1 LLGLQHCHDGALVA
15 GLGAKSLQNEHLM
28 NKRRSESFN
37 RSTVYL
43 GHPFA
48 TLPLTNMFSINQHTT
63 TLSKALLTAS
73 LLGGAALSTLGAGS
87 ALAVDRFDCRF
98 GGSQSL
104 QHPLCSSIDWV
115 TGWTL
120 EDKKLTNLDLSST
133 APASG
138 DFSFIYDDFG
148 TPGLSLHDM
157 WQALITFDPDLP
169 DPLTGS
175 YSYDLD
181 ITPAGIAAGWRFE
194 SVKLED
200 VQAGSTKVT
209 KTIVGGGNP
218 VLISTDGGDM
228 GPVLLS
234 GTSIKVTDS
243 WEITPGM
250 GVIDSINNTYTQD
263 VPAPLPILGA
273 GAAFGSIRKLRKFSS
288 RLKTFSMR

>member
-1 LLGLQHCHDGALVA
+1 
-15 GLGAKSLQNEHLM
+15 M

-37 RSTVYL
+37 RSTVSL

-169 DPLTGS
+169 DPLNGS
-175 YSYDLD
+175 YSYNLE
-181 ITPAGIAAGWRFE
+181 IINSPWTFLN
-194 SVKLED
+194 VKLED
-200 VQAGSTKVT
+200 VQAGSTTVT
-209 KTIVGGGNP
+209 KTITGGSP
-218 VLISTDGGDM
+218 SPLVLTSIDGGDM
-228 GPVLLS
+228 GPVPLS
-234 GTSIKVTDS
+234 GTSIQVTDS
-243 WEITPGM
+243 WVITPNM
-250 GVIDSINNTYTQD
+250 GVIDSINNTYMQ
-263 VPAPLPILGA
+263 VPAPLPLLGV

-288 RLKTFSMR
+288 RLKTFSMG

>member
-37 RSTVYL
+37 RSTVSL

-169 DPLTGS
+169 DPLNGS
-175 YSYDLD
+175 YSYNLE
-181 ITPAGIAAGWRFE
+181 IINSPWTFLN
-194 SVKLED
+194 VKLED
-200 VQAGSTKVT
+200 VQAGSTTVT
-209 KTIVGGGNP
+209 KTITGGSP
-218 VLISTDGGDM
+218 SPLVLTSIDGGDM
-228 GPVLLS
+228 GPVPLS
-234 GTSIKVTDS
+234 GTSIQVTDS
-243 WEITPGM
+243 WVITPNM
-250 GVIDSINNTYTQD
+250 GVIDSINNTYMQ
-263 VPAPLPILGA
+263 VPAPLPLLGV

-288 RLKTFSMR
+288 RLKTFSMG

>member
-169 DPLTGS
+169 DPLNGS
-175 YSYDLD
+175 YSYNLE
-181 ITPAGIAAGWRFE
+181 IINSPWTFLN
-194 SVKLED
+194 VKLED
-200 VQAGSTKVT
+200 VQAGSTTVT
-209 KTIVGGGNP
+209 KTITGGSP
-218 VLISTDGGDM
+218 SPLVLTSIDGGDM
-228 GPVLLS
+228 GPVPLS
-234 GTSIKVTDS
+234 GTSIQVTDS
-243 WEITPGM
+243 WVITPNM
-250 GVIDSINNTYTQD
+250 GVIDSINNTYMQ
-263 VPAPLPILGA
+263 VPAPLPLLGV

-288 RLKTFSMR
+288 RLKTFSMG